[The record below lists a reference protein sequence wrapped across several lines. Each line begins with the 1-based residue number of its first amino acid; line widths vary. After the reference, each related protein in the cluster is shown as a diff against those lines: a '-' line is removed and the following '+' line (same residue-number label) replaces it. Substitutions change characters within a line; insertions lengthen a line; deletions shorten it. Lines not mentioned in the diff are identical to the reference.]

1 MTAPSVRRSAL
12 PPPAAAVLLALA
24 GCAAPPADLG
34 RGEVDALTADRGL
47 PPLGADAASLSDWLA
62 QQPLNAAR
70 AAQAARAG
78 NPGLREAEAAL
89 GFAAADLSDAGSVR
103 NPVLSASLFEA
114 SRAGDRDEIS
124 AGFAV
129 SLADL
134 LTLGARG
141 RRAEAEFAAV
151 REESAAR
158 ALAAA
163 AAAQAAYFRR
173 VAARQRLELERRAAR
188 AAELAAEL
196 AARYHAAG
204 NLSAREL
211 DRRRAAAAEARL
223 ALLAA
228 EAGARAARLEL
239 ARAMGVSA
247 DGAWSAPARLPRPAA
262 PAAALDEL
270 LARARRDR
278 LDLAAAAGRARAL
291 AERLD
296 WVDDARPL
304 GELELELGRERDGEG
319 GHFTGA
325 ALAWEAPVF
334 RAAGRRLRA
343 EAALR
348 AARAGRARLEL
359 AVEHEVRAAHA
370 AAAGA
375 AARAAVHRDRL
386 RPALARISA
395 RERERADYM
404 LAGTFDRFAALA
416 REHAAQRGHL
426 DAARDYWLA
435 RVALARA
442 AGGVLPADAEPA
454 ARLLLD
460 PRAPSPPAGE
470 TP

>member
-1 MTAPSVRRSAL
+1 MTAPAARFPV
-12 PPPAAAVLLALA
+12 PPPAAAVALLALA

-34 RGEVDALTADRGL
+34 RGAVDALLEDRGL
-47 PPLGADAASLSDWLA
+47 PTPAAAADTLPEWLA
-62 QQPLNAAR
+62 QRPLSAAR

-89 GFAAADLSDAGSVR
+89 GFAAADLSDAGSIR

-114 SRAGDRDEIS
+114 SRAGDRNEVS
-124 AGFAV
+124 AGFTA

-211 DRRRAAAAEARL
+211 DRRRAADAEARL
-223 ALLAA
+223 ALLEA
-228 EAGARAARLEL
+228 EASARTARLEL

-247 DGAWSAPARLPRPAA
+247 AGAWSAPARLPQPAA
-262 PAAALDEL
+262 KATALDEL

-296 WVDDARPL
+296 WVDDAHPI

-334 RAAGRRLRA
+334 QATGRRLRA

-348 AARAGRARLEL
+348 EARAGEARLEL

-370 AAAGA
+370 AAADA

-386 RPALARISA
+386 RPALARIAA

-426 DAARDYWLA
+426 AAVRDYWLA

-442 AGGVLPADAEPA
+442 AGGVLPAAAEPA
-454 ARLLLD
+454 ARLILD
-460 PRAPSPPAGE
+460 PRAASAGA